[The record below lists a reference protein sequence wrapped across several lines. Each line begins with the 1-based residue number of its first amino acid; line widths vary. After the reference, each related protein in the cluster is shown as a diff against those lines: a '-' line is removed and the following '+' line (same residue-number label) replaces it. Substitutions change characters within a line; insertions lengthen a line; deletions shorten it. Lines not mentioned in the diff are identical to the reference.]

1 MKARRDGEMG
11 EGERGRKG
19 DKREN
24 IYLDRVT
31 KIALHTVPG
40 PLPSN
45 SNIRYGRCY
54 G

>member
-1 MKARRDGEMG
+1 MG

-19 DKREN
+19 DE
-24 IYLDRVT
+24 RVT